1 MIFRNQNTAYTIK
14 KRKGKLSSIGGIP
27 NSVRMDSSIG
37 RAALLHWIRSTWQL
51 LHRRASVV
59 WTAHVERPRRYCHR
73 HHTIHR
79 AITCIGL
86 QIEVVVDYEISLC
99 LPPCVASRVTRIAKQ
114 RRLQG
119 WWQQRR
125 RWIRLVART
134 SECGRCSVCLSVCL
148 SASALLVCLSTPPL
162 YLPG

>member
-1 MIFRNQNTAYTIK
+1 MCLTVGSCI
-14 KRKGKLSSIGGIP
+14 
-27 NSVRMDSSIG
+27 
-37 RAALLHWIRSTWQL
+37 AALLHWIQSTWQL

-59 WTAHVERPRRYCHR
+59 WTAHVERPPRYCH
-73 HHTIHR
+73 HTMHR

-86 QIEVVVDYEISLC
+86 QIEVVVDYEISLW

-134 SECGRCSVCLSVCL
+134 SECGRCSVCRSVCLSVCL
-148 SASALLVCLSTPPL
+148 SASALSVCLSIPPL
-162 YLPG
+162 CLPG